1 MYIRKTHLSR
11 RTMLKGAGAAI
22 ALPLLDA
29 MVPAATALANTAAAP
44 TPRMGFIFF
53 PHGAVMDH
61 WSPKTTGTD
70 YEMSAILKP
79 FEPLRE
85 HMTIVSGLRNKPAE
99 SSDPHGII
107 AGTWLSCVAPTD
119 GTRGQADRGATVDQ
133 IAARHIGQATA
144 LPSLEL
150 STEAP
155 GTCSNERCGFSS
167 TISFHNPQ
175 MPLPMENNPRKVFFK
190 LFGQGDDA
198 AEREAIVN
206 ESASILDS
214 VTGEAASLRAEL
226 SPTDRRMVGDYLDSV
241 REVERRVQKMKEQ
254 DFSGLDIPAAP
265 VGVPG
270 NFDAHLKLMMDLM
283 ALAWQGDLTRVSSF
297 MMAREISMRAYTNLG
312 ISEAFHPLSH
322 HGNNP
327 DKLEKL
333 VRIQNYHSKIAATFL
348 QKLADMP
355 DGDGSMLDHSI
366 ILFGA
371 NMSNSDK
378 HNNDPLPNAVFGHAY
393 GRIKG
398 GQHLKYP
405 QDTPQANLLLTLLQ
419 KADVPVESFGDAT
432 GTFSEI

>member
-1 MYIRKTHLSR
+1 M
-11 RTMLKGAGAAI
+11 
-22 ALPLLDA
+22 
-29 MVPAATALANTAAAP
+29 
-44 TPRMGFIFF
+44 
-53 PHGAVMDH
+53 
-61 WSPKTTGTD
+61 SP
-70 YEMSAILKP
+70 ILEP
-79 FEPLRE
+79 FEPLRR

-119 GTRGQADRGATVDQ
+119 DSRGAHDRGATVDQ
-133 IAARHIGQATA
+133 IAARTIGQATA

-155 GTCSNERCGFSS
+155 GTCTNERCGFSS
-167 TISFHNPQ
+167 TISFHTPQ

-190 LFGQGDDA
+190 LFGQGDTA
-198 AEREAIVN
+198 AERKAIVN

-214 VTGEAASLRAEL
+214 VMDEAASLKTGL
-226 SPTDRRMVGDYLDSV
+226 GPTDRSMVANYLDSV
-241 REVERRVQKMKEQ
+241 REVERRVQKMRDQ

-265 VGVPG
+265 VGVPAD
-270 NFDAHLKLMMDLM
+270 FDTHLKLMTDLM

-327 DKLEKL
+327 DKLDKL
-333 VRIQNYHSKIAATFL
+333 VRIQNYHSKIAARFI
-348 QKLADMP
+348 QRLADTP

-378 HNNDPLPNAVFGHAY
+378 HNNDPLPNAVFAMPTAAS
-393 GRIKG
+393 RAASTCIIRRTRRS
-398 GQHLKYP
+398 P
-405 QDTPQANLLLTLLQ
+405 TSCSPSCRRPAFRWRPSATPQGL
-419 KADVPVESFGDAT
+419 
-432 GTFSEI
+432 